1 MKGKFRLG
9 DLDIK
14 ARILKEMRGLDP
26 SGSES
31 VLGERPSEN
40 IIYPIIPEKVWKTVP
55 WFRWLVVGL
64 SPQIT
69 GFKSRS
75 LPVDLW

>member
-40 IIYPIIPEKVWKTVP
+40 IIYPIIPEKV
-55 WFRWLVVGL
+55 
-64 SPQIT
+64 
-69 GFKSRS
+69 
-75 LPVDLW
+75 